1 VAILVWLE
9 NNPLSTAVRESALL
23 YPTILMLHSVGMGI
37 LVGVNSMVA
46 LRLLGCAPRLP
57 LAPMD
62 RLFPVMWAGFWLNA
76 MTGAVLL
83 AAAATK
89 HLMDPVM
96 YFKLGLI
103 TAAVVIIR
111 MTRSRAFRGR
121 ASSDMTPVGTKVK
134 LLAVASLASWAL
146 AVTSGRLTAYEF
158 FRFWNWK

>member
-1 VAILVWLE
+1 
-9 NNPLSTAVRESALL
+9 
-23 YPTILMLHSVGMGI
+23 
-37 LVGVNSMVA
+37 
-46 LRLLGCAPRLP
+46 
-57 LAPMD
+57 MD

>member
-23 YPTILMLHSVGMGI
+23 YPTILMLHSVGMAI

-62 RLFPVMWAGFWLNA
+62 RLFPVMWAGFWLNLI
-76 MTGAVLL
+76 TGLVLL
-83 AAAATK
+83 TSAATK
-89 HLMDPVM
+89 HLLDPVM

-103 TAAVVIIR
+103 TAAVLIIR
-111 MTRSRAFRGR
+111 TTRATVFRGR
-121 ASSDMTPVGTKVK
+121 AAEDTTVRTSAR
-134 LLAVASLASWAL
+134 LLAAASLTAWAL